1 MIIVIGECV
10 IKMSERMFKMFKGKS
25 WNIAVDAQRYLLESM
40 GIEKEYTVVIRI
52 EEL

>member
-1 MIIVIGECV
+1 MTIVIGECV
-10 IKMSERMFKMFKGKS
+10 IKMTEKLFKNLKGNS

-40 GIEKEYTVVIRI
+40 SIEKEYKVIIKI